1 MISSNTLIS
10 DLINAGNDAATNLF
24 LVSIFTDNE
33 DSSPLRFRAT
43 DVTIPSI
50 GNTTVS
56 LPYQNTEYLCIAPGM
71 AFTRRLSIIYRVDDN
86 YDVLKKLYSLLSV
99 STSGGD
105 GFKQTDDKKTMSI
118 TVTAMKNLE
127 KDALVYSFT
136 GCRLEA
142 INDITYSYD
151 NASQLKTGNL
161 RIIFSDMQITGS
173 TDS

>member
-1 MISSNTLIS
+1 MISSSSLIS

-24 LVSIFTDNE
+24 LVSISIDNE
-33 DSSPLRFRAT
+33 DDSPLHFRAT

-56 LPYQNTEYLCIAPGM
+56 LPYQNTEYIYVAPGM
-71 AFTRRLSIIYRVDDN
+71 SFTRRLTIIYRVDDN
-86 YDVLKKLYSLLSV
+86 YDVLKKLYSLLSIN
-99 STSGGD
+99 TSGGE
-105 GFKQTDDKKTMSI
+105 GFKQNDSKKTMSI
-118 TVTAMKNLE
+118 KVTAMKNLE
-127 KDALVYSFT
+127 KDALTYSFT

-161 RIIFSDMQITGS
+161 RIVFSDMQVIDS
-173 TDS
+173 TNG

>member
-1 MISSNTLIS
+1 MISSSSLIS

-24 LVSIFTDNE
+24 LVSISIDNE
-33 DSSPLRFRAT
+33 DDSPLHFRAT

-56 LPYQNTEYLCIAPGM
+56 LPYQNTEYIYVAPGM
-71 AFTRRLSIIYRVDDN
+71 SFTRRLTIIYRVDDN
-86 YDVLKKLYSLLSV
+86 YDVLKKLYSLLSIT
-99 STSGGD
+99 TSGGE
-105 GFKQTDDKKTMSI
+105 GFKQNDSKKTMSI
-118 TVTAMKNLE
+118 KVTAMKNLE
-127 KDALVYSFT
+127 KDALAYIFT

-161 RIIFSDMQITGS
+161 RIVFSDMQV
-173 TDS
+173 TDSTND

>member
-71 AFTRRLSIIYRVDDN
+71 AFTGSSARSARFCCFCCWCGCLPDGYRPRLFQGGEQLSAQKRCADDFPGRYIYNRNAAWRKRRR
-86 YDVLKKLYSLLSV
+86 KEKLDPAWRC
-99 STSGGD
+99 SGILWRRNRR
-105 GFKQTDDKKTMSI
+105 S
-118 TVTAMKNLE
+118 A
-127 KDALVYSFT
+127 
-136 GCRLEA
+136 
-142 INDITYSYD
+142 
-151 NASQLKTGNL
+151 
-161 RIIFSDMQITGS
+161 
-173 TDS
+173 